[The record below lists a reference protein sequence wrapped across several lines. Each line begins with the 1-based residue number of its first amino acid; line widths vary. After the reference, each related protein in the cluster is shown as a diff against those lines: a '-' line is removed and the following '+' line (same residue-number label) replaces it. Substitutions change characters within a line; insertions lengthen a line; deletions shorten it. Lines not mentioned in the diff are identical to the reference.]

1 MSRLA
6 INKKGLL
13 QEVRKHLQLSFDNWN
28 DWRTGK
34 KNKKPS
40 GHLTYEGTTYES
52 PPIASSNGGA
62 CGARN
67 FSHQPFNQQYH
78 VGENKSSVKNIA
90 KLFLIPGISD
100 VPRSFCSDPTV
111 SHVCTPSPWCRLHG
125 VINRYVSSCS
135 LHYSCMN
142 NGSSD
147 SVHGIITWLCTLSL
161 TPFTLF
167 SRRIKRLAAE
177 HKDYCSRRV
186 RCLRSCTMF
195 ASSATFDFQNFSQI
209 KLSGVVHR
217 VKRKR
222 TIPPLGPIL
231 WNSLAPVQRVPAWE
245 TWQVPSHQFP
255 DQEVMGDPFF
265 AYLGS
270 PPVHLFNL
278 CLPITGQTIPR
289 PILYTVWSLSKQAGA
304 HKGNFFSGRCSVYL
318 E

>member
-1 MSRLA
+1 MNHPQLLPLTAEPAVREISH
-6 INKKGLL
+6 IN
-13 QEVRKHLQLSFDNWN
+13 LSINSITLERTRAA
-28 DWRTGK
+28 WRTLQNYFSFRAFQMCHEVFAVIPLFHTFVPPPLGV
-34 KNKKPS
+34 
-40 GHLTYEGTTYES
+40 GFTES
-52 PPIASSNGGA
+52 
-62 CGARN
+62 
-67 FSHQPFNQQYH
+67 
-78 VGENKSSVKNIA
+78 
-90 KLFLIPGISD
+90 LIDMFQAALYIIHAWIM
-100 VPRSFCSDPTV
+100 DP
-111 SHVCTPSPWCRLHG
+111 
-125 VINRYVSSCS
+125 
-135 LHYSCMN
+135 
-142 NGSSD
+142 SD

-209 KLSGVVHR
+209 KLSCVVHR